1 MSNQAD
7 AFNPAANA
15 AKNGLT
21 GRAAGV
27 AAFYGGS
34 TDPANTEKLQR
45 FSNLYSMIAGRQAQ
59 QPKIQKPAEPGPVG
73 NKPTYQQSQQTKTNT
88 DARGQASRGDRIQGI
103 TPLDQLLRT
112 GKIDLDTY
120 YKAQSN
126 PDMYAELMKKNG
138 YGA

>member
-1 MSNQAD
+1 M
-7 AFNPAANA
+7 
-15 AKNGLT
+15 
-21 GRAAGV
+21 

-34 TDPANTEKLQR
+34 TDPANTEKLQK
-45 FSNLYSMIAGRQAQ
+45 FSNLYSMIAGRSAQ

-73 NKPTYQQSQQTKTNT
+73 NKPTYQESQQTKANT
-88 DARGQASRGDRIQGI
+88 DARGQSSRGDRIQSV